1 MATEGSSSG
10 LHGTRSSGSLQ
21 QLIKDDAVRQL
32 RQQQGLMATLG
43 SEDGALK
50 LDWVDG
56 VQRLLANNAML
67 EQVETEARE
76 IWERGIRH
84 IIWAGMGGSI
94 MAVRVLTDLGFCGRD
109 QAGPYSSGRDKGHVT
124 IYPLDST
131 DPAALNEI
139 VRKIAE
145 AKHLALPA
153 GEASSNPAFL
163 RAPGAQSIGSLLDDV
178 MMVGVSMGMTS
189 EEPIT
194 HLTWFTELLK
204 QAGLRPAEHLLV
216 MTLPGSYLDNF
227 AREQQAPSLPLQ
239 LDGGIGTG
247 GRMSAPTT
255 RVFLLPAALY
265 LTSLSG
271 DAIKRVLSGDAI
283 NRLPTGEP
291 GQLRAMLRQAW
302 NEYDLDHATERPADH
317 PFVQLA
323 AALSDASL
331 DGACRL
337 LLRMPAGWQPLVP
350 WIEQL
355 MEESLGKGG
364 KGVVVFDDQF
374 LNPQAPGYRSSGTL
388 HVRVVTDLP
397 QAEEEPPEGD
407 HKFGEGDHEGS
418 PLLYHEGAAQVHLSE
433 EGHSFTL
440 SQPYLA
446 GKEPLDRL
454 AAVATSFLGWQLSM
468 ALYGYLQRIT
478 FAGQPAVENYKAR
491 ARVLRAQDDPLQVT
505 KNWAATTSDTEP
517 TSGMSY
523 ILLAPQGVEIQGS
536 PASIFA
542 RTLLRTFK
550 ASTSDLPPGYLD
562 LTINGELPSNVRET
576 TTVAPMDDVAARA
589 EHSGGDGLSSSF
601 QLDAHLHITG
611 NELLGIPVKL
621 RRAPAAYHSTEQ
633 SEMDGPPLLVSLRVL
648 ARDHEESILGSY
660 TDTFLCAQAV
670 STWQAMIEQ
679 GRVCFLLIIDGS
691 IDDAVEP
698 FHRFFSEV
706 TAHLRGQ

>member
-1 MATEGSSSG
+1 MATERLSSA
-10 LHGTRSSGSLQ
+10 LQ
-21 QLIKDDAVRQL
+21 QLSKDDAVRQL
-32 RQQQGLMATLG
+32 RQQKGLMATLG

-50 LDWVDG
+50 LDWVEG
-56 VQRLLANNAML
+56 VQRLLADNAVL
-67 EQVETEARE
+67 EQVEAEARE

-94 MAVRVLTDLGFCGRD
+94 MAVRVLTDLGFC
-109 QAGPYSSGRDKGHVT
+109 SGRDKGQVT

-145 AKHLALPA
+145 ARNLALPA
-153 GEASSNPAFL
+153 GKASSNPAFL
-163 RAPGAQSIGSLLDDV
+163 QTLLSDV
-178 MMVGVSMGMTS
+178 LMVGVSMGMTS

-194 HLTWFTELLK
+194 HLTWFTDLLK

-227 AREQQAPSLPLQ
+227 AREQQAPSLALQ
-239 LDGGIGTG
+239 LDGGTGTG

-265 LTSLSG
+265 LTRLSG
-271 DAIKRVLSGDAI
+271 DAINRRLSGDAI

-291 GQLRAMLRQAW
+291 GQLRAVLRQAW
-302 NEYDLDHATERPADH
+302 NEYDLDHATERPVDH
-317 PFVQLA
+317 PFVQVA
-323 AALSDASL
+323 AALSDASV

-337 LLRMPAGWQPLVP
+337 LLGLPDGWQPLVP

-355 MEESLGKGG
+355 MEESLGQGG
-364 KGVVVFDDQF
+364 KGVVVFDVQF
-374 LNPQAPGYRSSGTL
+374 LNPRVPGYRSSANL
-388 HVRVVTDLP
+388 HVRVVADLP
-397 QAEEEPPEGD
+397 QAEEE
-407 HKFGEGDHEGS
+407 
-418 PLLYHEGAAQVHLSE
+418 
-433 EGHSFTL
+433 HSFNL

-446 GKEPLDRL
+446 RKEPLDRL
-454 AAVATSFLGWQLSM
+454 AVVATSFLGWQLSM

-505 KNWAATTSDTEP
+505 KNWAATSSDTEP

-542 RTLLRTFK
+542 RTLLRTFT
-550 ASTSDLPPGYLD
+550 ASTRHLAPGYLD
-562 LTINGELPSNVRET
+562 LTVNGERPSSVGSALN
-576 TTVAPMDDVAARA
+576 
-589 EHSGGDGLSSSF
+589 
-601 QLDAHLHITG
+601 AHLHITG

-648 ARDHEESILGSY
+648 ARDHEESILGNY

-679 GRVCFLLIIDGS
+679 GRPCFLLIIDSS

-698 FHRFFSEV
+698 LHRFFSDV
-706 TAHLRGQ
+706 AVHLRGQ